1 MKIDTHVLFLIVIV
15 GIISVGLVGAN
26 VLSSDQSMKQE
37 VFDGIKISVP
47 SDSNFVKTGDGVYKD
62 SKYGVTIHTFKN
74 NDSMINY
81 LKNTKNSKIVPVE
94 NQPPQSVAFK
104 KGDTINILVTNGQ
117 EGVSVSSKDGGLTT
131 QIANNIVFSDNHK
144 SQKPVPVLSV
154 APPTMTKE
162 KDFNLIMLLIANVD
176 TKFFNINLF
185 QAATGIVVNN
195 FNANH
200 ADQVFL
206 NNIEIITDSFSGH
219 SNDSASDGIDHSNVD
234 DVIITDNDNATSSA
248 GGKNTTSS
256 GDDLANEV
264 STKLMNDSSSSNNAP
279 SSSQSS
285 PASSSPASSSPSQ
298 PASSGSSSGG
308 AVASP
313 SSSPSSPSSSPS
325 SSSPSS
331 SSSSNTPKYSY
342 DDCKQLVEQY
352 LVNLKGYEI
361 DNHEQSG
368 DSYVFY
374 IVDSTHND
382 KSMGVITVD
391 AKTGQIDDSQFNK

>member
-144 SQKPVPVLSV
+144 SQKPVPVLNV

-162 KDFNLIMLLIANVD
+162 KDFNLIMLLIADVD
-176 TKFFNINLF
+176 TNIFNLNLF
-185 QAATGIVVNN
+185 QLNIVPVIDQ
-195 FNANH
+195 FNEIH
-200 ADQVFL
+200 ADQFV
-206 NNIEIITDSFSGH
+206 NIEFIPDSDGVY
-219 SNDSASDGIDHSNVD
+219 SNDSISDSADHSNAD
-234 DVIITDNDNATSSA
+234 DVIITDTGNATSAA

-325 SSSPSS
+325 SSS
-331 SSSSNTPKYSY
+331 SSNTPKYSY

-352 LVNLKGYEI
+352 LINLKGYEI
-361 DNHEQSG
+361 DKYEQSG
-368 DSYVFY
+368 DTYEFY
-374 IVDSTHND
+374 IVDSTHNNQD
-382 KSMGVITVD
+382 MGIITVD
-391 AKTGQIDDSQFNK
+391 AKTGQLDDTKFIK

>member
-144 SQKPVPVLSV
+144 SQKPVPVLNV

-185 QAATGIVVNN
+185 QANLPIIIGHYNEVHMNDIGFVFENP
-195 FNANH
+195 NAPN
-200 ADQVFL
+200 V
-206 NNIEIITDSFSGH
+206 DSL
-219 SNDSASDGIDHSNVD
+219 NDSASDGIDHSNVD

-264 STKLMNDSSSSNNAP
+264 SSKLLNDSSSSNNAP

-313 SSSPSSPSSSPS
+313 SSSPSSPSSSQ
-325 SSSPSS
+325 SS

-342 DDCKQLVEQY
+342 EDCKQLVEQY

-361 DNHEQSG
+361 DNHDQSG

>member
-144 SQKPVPVLSV
+144 SQKPVPVLNV
-154 APPTMTKE
+154 APPTMTKD
-162 KDFNLIMLLIANVD
+162 KDFNLIMLLIADVD
-176 TKFFNINLF
+176 TNIFNLNLF
-185 QAATGIVVNN
+185 QLNIVPVIDQ
-195 FNANH
+195 FNEIHAN
-200 ADQVFL
+200 QFV
-206 NNIEIITDSFSGH
+206 NIEFIPDSDGVY
-219 SNDSASDGIDHSNVD
+219 SNDSISDSADHSNAD
-234 DVIITDNDNATSSA
+234 DVIITDTGNATSAA

-285 PASSSPASSSPSQ
+285 SASSSPASSSPSQ

-313 SSSPSSPSSSPS
+313 SSSPSSPSS
-325 SSSPSS
+325 PSS

-342 DDCKQLVEQY
+342 EDCKQLVEQY
-352 LVNLKGYEI
+352 LINLKGYEI
-361 DNHEQSG
+361 DKYEQSG
-368 DSYVFY
+368 DTYEFY
-374 IVDSTHND
+374 IVDSTHNNQD
-382 KSMGVITVD
+382 MGIITVD
-391 AKTGQIDDSQFNK
+391 AKTGQLDDTKFIK

>member
-104 KGDTINILVTNGQ
+104 KGDTINILVTNGH

-144 SQKPVPVLSV
+144 SQKPVPVLNV
-154 APPTMTKE
+154 APPTMTKD
-162 KDFNLIMLLIANVD
+162 KDFNLIMLLIADVD
-176 TKFFNINLF
+176 TNIFNLNLF
-185 QAATGIVVNN
+185 QLNIVPVIDQ
-195 FNANH
+195 FNEIH
-200 ADQVFL
+200 ADQFV
-206 NNIEIITDSFSGH
+206 NIEFIPDSDGVY
-219 SNDSASDGIDHSNVD
+219 SNDSISDSADHSNAD
-234 DVIITDNDNATSSA
+234 DVIITDTGNATSAA

-313 SSSPSSPSSSPS
+313 SSSPSSPSSSQ
-325 SSSPSS
+325 SS

-342 DDCKQLVEQY
+342 EDCKQLVEQY

>member
-144 SQKPVPVLSV
+144 SQKPVPVLNV
-154 APPTMTKE
+154 APPTMTKD
-162 KDFNLIMLLIANVD
+162 KDFNLIMLLIADVD
-176 TKFFNINLF
+176 TNIFNLNLF
-185 QAATGIVVNN
+185 QLNIVPVIDQ
-195 FNANH
+195 FNEIH
-200 ADQVFL
+200 ADQFV
-206 NNIEIITDSFSGH
+206 NIEFIPDSDGVY
-219 SNDSASDGIDHSNVD
+219 SNDSISDSADHSNAD
-234 DVIITDNDNATSSA
+234 DVIITDTGNATSAA

-264 STKLMNDSSSSNNAP
+264 STKLLNDSSSSNNAP

-325 SSSPSS
+325 SSS
-331 SSSSNTPKYSY
+331 SSNTPKYSY

-352 LVNLKGYEI
+352 LINLKGYEI
-361 DNHEQSG
+361 DKYEQSG
-368 DSYVFY
+368 DTYEFY
-374 IVDSTHND
+374 IVDSTHNNQD
-382 KSMGVITVD
+382 MGIITVD
-391 AKTGQIDDSQFNK
+391 AKTGQLDDTKFIK

>member
-144 SQKPVPVLSV
+144 SQKPVPVLNV
-154 APPTMTKE
+154 APPTMTKD
-162 KDFNLIMLLIANVD
+162 KDFNLIMLLIADVD
-176 TKFFNINLF
+176 TNIFNLNLF
-185 QAATGIVVNN
+185 Q
-195 FNANH
+195 
-200 ADQVFL
+200 L
-206 NNIEIITDSFSGH
+206 N
-219 SNDSASDGIDHSNVD
+219 
-234 DVIITDNDNATSSA
+234 
-248 GGKNTTSS
+248 
-256 GDDLANEV
+256 
-264 STKLMNDSSSSNNAP
+264 
-279 SSSQSS
+279 
-285 PASSSPASSSPSQ
+285 
-298 PASSGSSSGG
+298 
-308 AVASP
+308 
-313 SSSPSSPSSSPS
+313 
-325 SSSPSS
+325 
-331 SSSSNTPKYSY
+331 
-342 DDCKQLVEQY
+342 QL
-352 LVNLKGYEI
+352 
-361 DNHEQSG
+361 
-368 DSYVFY
+368 
-374 IVDSTHND
+374 
-382 KSMGVITVD
+382 
-391 AKTGQIDDSQFNK
+391 

>member
-144 SQKPVPVLSV
+144 SQKPVPVLNV
-154 APPTMTKE
+154 APPTMTKD
-162 KDFNLIMLLIANVD
+162 KDFNLIMLLIADVD
-176 TKFFNINLF
+176 TNIFNLNLF
-185 QAATGIVVNN
+185 QLNIVPVIDQ
-195 FNANH
+195 FNEIHAN
-200 ADQVFL
+200 QFV
-206 NNIEIITDSFSGH
+206 NIEFIPDSDGVY
-219 SNDSASDGIDHSNVD
+219 SNDSISDSADHSNAD
-234 DVIITDNDNATSSA
+234 DVIITDTGNATSAA

-325 SSSPSS
+325 SSS
-331 SSSSNTPKYSY
+331 SSNTPKYSY

-352 LVNLKGYEI
+352 LINLKGYEI
-361 DNHEQSG
+361 DKYEQSG
-368 DSYVFY
+368 DTYEFY
-374 IVDSTHND
+374 IVDSTHNNQD
-382 KSMGVITVD
+382 MGIITVD
-391 AKTGQIDDSQFNK
+391 AKTGQLDDTKFIK

>member
-62 SKYGVTIHTFKN
+62 SKYGVTIHTYKN

-144 SQKPVPVLSV
+144 SQKPVPVLNV
-154 APPTMTKE
+154 APPTMTKD
-162 KDFNLIMLLIANVD
+162 KDFNLIMLLIADVD
-176 TKFFNINLF
+176 TNIFNLNLF
-185 QAATGIVVNN
+185 QLNIVPVIDQ
-195 FNANH
+195 FNEIHAN
-200 ADQVFL
+200 QFV
-206 NNIEIITDSFSGH
+206 NIEFIPDSDGVY
-219 SNDSASDGIDHSNVD
+219 SNDSISDSADHSNAD
-234 DVIITDNDNATSSA
+234 DVIITDTGNATSAA

-313 SSSPSSPSSSPS
+313 SSSPSSPSSS
-325 SSSPSS
+325 
-331 SSSSNTPKYSY
+331 SSSNTPKYSY
-342 DDCKQLVEQY
+342 EDCKQLVEQY
-352 LVNLKGYEI
+352 LINLKGYEI
-361 DNHEQSG
+361 DKYEQSG
-368 DSYVFY
+368 DTYEFY
-374 IVDSTHND
+374 IVDSTHNNQD
-382 KSMGVITVD
+382 MGIITVD
-391 AKTGQIDDSQFNK
+391 AKTGQLDDTKFIK

>member
-144 SQKPVPVLSV
+144 SQKPVPVLNV

-185 QAATGIVVNN
+185 QANLPIIIGHYNEVHMNDIGFVFENP
-195 FNANH
+195 NAPN
-200 ADQVFL
+200 V
-206 NNIEIITDSFSGH
+206 DSL
-219 SNDSASDGIDHSNVD
+219 NDSASDGIDHSNVD

-264 STKLMNDSSSSNNAP
+264 SSKLLNDSSSSNNAP

-313 SSSPSSPSSSPS
+313 SSSPSSP

>member
-1 MKIDTHVLFLIVIV
+1 MKIDTHVLFLIAIV

-26 VLSSDQSMKQE
+26 VLSNDHSMKQD

-185 QAATGIVVNN
+185 QAATGIVINN
-195 FNANH
+195 YNEIHMNDIGIVTNQFNRY
-200 ADQVFL
+200 D
-206 NNIEIITDSFSGH
+206 DSINVST
-219 SNDSASDGIDHSNVD
+219 SDGIDHSNVD
-234 DVIITDNDNATSSA
+234 DVIITDNGNATSSA

-325 SSSPSS
+325 SSS
-331 SSSSNTPKYSY
+331 SSNTPKYSY
-342 DDCKQLVEQY
+342 EDCKQLVEQY

-361 DNHEQSG
+361 DNHDQSG

>member
-144 SQKPVPVLSV
+144 SQKPVPVLNV

-162 KDFNLIMLLIANVD
+162 KDFNLIMLLISNVD

-185 QAATGIVVNN
+185 QANLPIIIGHYNEVHMNDIGFVFENP
-195 FNANH
+195 NAPN
-200 ADQVFL
+200 V
-206 NNIEIITDSFSGH
+206 DSL
-219 SNDSASDGIDHSNVD
+219 NDSASDGIDHSNVD

-264 STKLMNDSSSSNNAP
+264 SSKLLNDSSSSNNAP

-361 DNHEQSG
+361 DNHDQSG

>member
-1 MKIDTHVLFLIVIV
+1 MKIDTHVLFLIAIV

-104 KGDTINILVTNGQ
+104 KGDTINILVTNGH

-144 SQKPVPVLSV
+144 SQKPVPVLNV
-154 APPTMTKE
+154 APPTMTKD
-162 KDFNLIMLLIANVD
+162 KDFNLIMLLIADVD
-176 TKFFNINLF
+176 TNIFNLNLF
-185 QAATGIVVNN
+185 QLNIVPVIDQ
-195 FNANH
+195 FNEIHAN
-200 ADQVFL
+200 QFV
-206 NNIEIITDSFSGH
+206 NIEFIPDSDGVY
-219 SNDSASDGIDHSNVD
+219 SNDSISDSADHSNAD
-234 DVIITDNDNATSSA
+234 DVIITDTGNATSAA

-325 SSSPSS
+325 SSS
-331 SSSSNTPKYSY
+331 SSNTPKYSY

-352 LVNLKGYEI
+352 LINLKGYEI
-361 DNHEQSG
+361 DKYEQSG
-368 DSYVFY
+368 DTYEFY
-374 IVDSTHND
+374 IVDSTHNNQD
-382 KSMGVITVD
+382 MGIITVD
-391 AKTGQIDDSQFNK
+391 AKTGQLDDTKFIK

>member
-26 VLSSDQSMKQE
+26 VLSNDHSMKQE

-144 SQKPVPVLSV
+144 SQKPVPVLNV

-162 KDFNLIMLLIANVD
+162 KDFNLIMLLIADVD
-176 TKFFNINLF
+176 TNIFNLNLF
-185 QAATGIVVNN
+185 QLNIVPVIDQ
-195 FNANH
+195 FNEIH
-200 ADQVFL
+200 ADQFV
-206 NNIEIITDSFSGH
+206 NIEFIPDSDGVY
-219 SNDSASDGIDHSNVD
+219 SNDSISDSADHSNAD
-234 DVIITDNDNATSSA
+234 DVIITDTGNSTSAA

-298 PASSGSSSGG
+298 PASSGSSSG

-313 SSSPSSPSSSPS
+313 SSSPSSP

-352 LVNLKGYEI
+352 LINLKGYEI
-361 DNHEQSG
+361 DKYEQSG
-368 DSYVFY
+368 DTYEFY
-374 IVDSTHND
+374 IVDSTHNNQD
-382 KSMGVITVD
+382 MGIITVD
-391 AKTGQIDDSQFNK
+391 AKTGQLDDTKFIK

>member
-144 SQKPVPVLSV
+144 SQKPVPVLNV

-185 QAATGIVVNN
+185 QANLPIIIGHYNEVHMNDIGFVFENP
-195 FNANH
+195 NAPN
-200 ADQVFL
+200 V
-206 NNIEIITDSFSGH
+206 DSL
-219 SNDSASDGIDHSNVD
+219 NDSASDGIDHSNVD

-285 PASSSPASSSPSQ
+285 PASSSSASSSPSQ

-313 SSSPSSPSSSPS
+313 SSSPSSPSSSQ
-325 SSSPSS
+325 SS

-342 DDCKQLVEQY
+342 EDCKQLVEQY

-361 DNHEQSG
+361 DNHDQSG

>member
-144 SQKPVPVLSV
+144 SQKPVPVLNV

-185 QAATGIVVNN
+185 QAATGIVINN
-195 FNANH
+195 YNEIHMNDIGIVTNQFNRY
-200 ADQVFL
+200 D
-206 NNIEIITDSFSGH
+206 DSINVST
-219 SNDSASDGIDHSNVD
+219 SDGIDHSNAD
-234 DVIITDNDNATSSA
+234 DVIITDTGNSTSAA

-285 PASSSPASSSPSQ
+285 PASSSSASSSPSQ

-313 SSSPSSPSSSPS
+313 SSSPSN
-325 SSSPSS
+325 PSS

-342 DDCKQLVEQY
+342 EDCKQLVEQY
-352 LVNLKGYEI
+352 LINLKGYEI
-361 DNHEQSG
+361 DKYEQSG
-368 DSYVFY
+368 DTYEFY
-374 IVDSTHND
+374 IVDSTHNNQD
-382 KSMGVITVD
+382 MGIITVD
-391 AKTGQIDDSQFNK
+391 AKTGQLDDTKFIK

>member
-144 SQKPVPVLSV
+144 SQKPVPVLNV

-185 QAATGIVVNN
+185 QANLPIIIGHYNEVHMNDIGFVFENP
-195 FNANH
+195 NAPN
-200 ADQVFL
+200 V
-206 NNIEIITDSFSGH
+206 DSL
-219 SNDSASDGIDHSNVD
+219 NDSASDGIDHSNVD

-264 STKLMNDSSSSNNAP
+264 SSKLLNDSSSSNNAP

-313 SSSPSSPSSSPS
+313 SSSPSNPSSSPS

>member
-144 SQKPVPVLSV
+144 SQKPVPVLNV
-154 APPTMTKE
+154 APPTMTKD
-162 KDFNLIMLLIANVD
+162 KDFNLIMLLIADVD
-176 TKFFNINLF
+176 TNIFNLNLF
-185 QAATGIVVNN
+185 QLNIVPVIDQ
-195 FNANH
+195 FNEIH
-200 ADQVFL
+200 ADQFV
-206 NNIEIITDSFSGH
+206 NIEFIPDSDGVY
-219 SNDSASDGIDHSNVD
+219 SNDSISDSADHSNAD
-234 DVIITDNDNATSSA
+234 DVIITDTGNATSAA

-285 PASSSPASSSPSQ
+285 PASSSSASSSPSQ

-325 SSSPSS
+325 SSS
-331 SSSSNTPKYSY
+331 SSNTPKYSY

-352 LVNLKGYEI
+352 LINLKGYEI
-361 DNHEQSG
+361 DKYEQSG
-368 DSYVFY
+368 DTYEFY
-374 IVDSTHND
+374 IVDSTHNNQD
-382 KSMGVITVD
+382 MGIITVD
-391 AKTGQIDDSQFNK
+391 AKTGQLDDTKFIK

>member
-144 SQKPVPVLSV
+144 SQKPVPVLNV

-176 TKFFNINLF
+176 TKFFNLNLF
-185 QAATGIVVNN
+185 QLNIVPVIDQ
-195 FNANH
+195 FNEIH
-200 ADQVFL
+200 ADQFV
-206 NNIEIITDSFSGH
+206 NIEFIPDSDGVY
-219 SNDSASDGIDHSNVD
+219 SNDSISDSADHSNAD
-234 DVIITDNDNATSSA
+234 DVIITDTGNSTSAS

-313 SSSPSSPSSSPS
+313 SSSPSSPSS
-325 SSSPSS
+325 PSS

-342 DDCKQLVEQY
+342 EDCKQLVEQY
-352 LVNLKGYEI
+352 LINLKGYEI
-361 DNHEQSG
+361 DKYEQSG
-368 DSYVFY
+368 DTYEFY
-374 IVDSTHND
+374 IVDSTHNNQD
-382 KSMGVITVD
+382 MGIITVD
-391 AKTGQIDDSQFNK
+391 AKTGQLDDTKFIK

>member
-26 VLSSDQSMKQE
+26 VLSNDHSMKQE

-144 SQKPVPVLSV
+144 SQKPVPVLNV

-176 TKFFNINLF
+176 TKFFNLNLF
-185 QAATGIVVNN
+185 QLNIVPVIDQ
-195 FNANH
+195 FNEIH
-200 ADQVFL
+200 ADQVL
-206 NNIEIITDSFSGH
+206 NIESVYNSDGGY
-219 SNDSASDGIDHSNVD
+219 SNDSISDSADHSNAD
-234 DVIITDNDNATSSA
+234 DVIITDTGNATSAA

-325 SSSPSS
+325 SSS
-331 SSSSNTPKYSY
+331 SSNTPKYSY

-352 LVNLKGYEI
+352 LINLKGYEI
-361 DNHEQSG
+361 DKYEQSG
-368 DSYVFY
+368 DTYEFY
-374 IVDSTHND
+374 IVDSTHNNQD
-382 KSMGVITVD
+382 MGIITVD
-391 AKTGQIDDSQFNK
+391 AKTGQLDDTKFIK

>member
-144 SQKPVPVLSV
+144 SQKPVPVLNV
-154 APPTMTKE
+154 APPTMTKD
-162 KDFNLIMLLIANVD
+162 KDFNLIMLLIADVD
-176 TKFFNINLF
+176 TNIFNLNLF
-185 QAATGIVVNN
+185 QLNIVPVIDQ
-195 FNANH
+195 FNEIHAN
-200 ADQVFL
+200 QFV
-206 NNIEIITDSFSGH
+206 NIEFIPDSDGVY
-219 SNDSASDGIDHSNVD
+219 SNDSISDSADHSNAD
-234 DVIITDNDNATSSA
+234 DVIITDTGNATSAA

-285 PASSSPASSSPSQ
+285 SASSSPASSSPSQ

-313 SSSPSSPSSSPS
+313 SSSPSN
-325 SSSPSS
+325 PSS

-342 DDCKQLVEQY
+342 EDCKQLVEQY
-352 LVNLKGYEI
+352 LINLKGYEI
-361 DNHEQSG
+361 DKYEQSG
-368 DSYVFY
+368 DTYEFY
-374 IVDSTHND
+374 IVDSTHNNQD
-382 KSMGVITVD
+382 MGIITVD
-391 AKTGQIDDSQFNK
+391 AKTGQLDDTKFIK

>member
-144 SQKPVPVLSV
+144 SQKPVPVLNV

-185 QAATGIVVNN
+185 QANLPIIIGHYNEVHMNDIGFVFENP
-195 FNANH
+195 NAPN
-200 ADQVFL
+200 V
-206 NNIEIITDSFSGH
+206 DSL
-219 SNDSASDGIDHSNVD
+219 NDSASDGIDHSNVD

-325 SSSPSS
+325 SSS
-331 SSSSNTPKYSY
+331 SSNTPKYSY
-342 DDCKQLVEQY
+342 EDCKQLVEQY

-361 DNHEQSG
+361 DNHDQSG

>member
-144 SQKPVPVLSV
+144 SQKPVPVLNV
-154 APPTMTKE
+154 APPTMTKD
-162 KDFNLIMLLIANVD
+162 KDFNLIMLLIADVD
-176 TKFFNINLF
+176 TNIFNLNLF
-185 QAATGIVVNN
+185 QLNIVPVIDQ
-195 FNANH
+195 FNEIHAN
-200 ADQVFL
+200 QFV
-206 NNIEIITDSFSGH
+206 NIEFIPDSDGVY
-219 SNDSASDGIDHSNVD
+219 SNDSISDSADHSNAD
-234 DVIITDNDNATSSA
+234 DVIITDTGNSTSAS

-285 PASSSPASSSPSQ
+285 PASSSSASSSPSQ

-325 SSSPSS
+325 SSS
-331 SSSSNTPKYSY
+331 SSNTPKYSY

-352 LVNLKGYEI
+352 LINLKGYEI
-361 DNHEQSG
+361 DKYEQSG
-368 DSYVFY
+368 DTYEFY
-374 IVDSTHND
+374 IVDSTHNNQD
-382 KSMGVITVD
+382 MGIITVD
-391 AKTGQIDDSQFNK
+391 AKTGQLDDTKFIK

>member
-26 VLSSDQSMKQE
+26 VLSNDQSMKQE

-144 SQKPVPVLSV
+144 SQKPVPVLNV

-185 QAATGIVVNN
+185 QANLPIIIGHYNEVHMNDIGFVFENP
-195 FNANH
+195 NAPN
-200 ADQVFL
+200 V
-206 NNIEIITDSFSGH
+206 DSL
-219 SNDSASDGIDHSNVD
+219 NDSASDGIDHSNVD

-264 STKLMNDSSSSNNAP
+264 SSKLLNDSSSSNNAP

-313 SSSPSSPSSSPS
+313 SSSPSSPSSS
-325 SSSPSS
+325 SPSS

-342 DDCKQLVEQY
+342 SDCKQLVEQY
-352 LVNLKGYEI
+352 LINLKGYEI
-361 DNHEQSG
+361 DNYEQSG

-391 AKTGQIDDSQFNK
+391 AKTGQLDDSQFNK

>member
-1 MKIDTHVLFLIVIV
+1 MKIDTHVLFLIAIV

-26 VLSSDQSMKQE
+26 VLSNDHSMKQE

-185 QAATGIVVNN
+185 QAATGIVINN
-195 FNANH
+195 YNEIHMNDIGIVTNQFNRY
-200 ADQVFL
+200 D
-206 NNIEIITDSFSGH
+206 DSINVST
-219 SNDSASDGIDHSNVD
+219 SDGIDHSNAD
-234 DVIITDNDNATSSA
+234 DVIITDTGNSTSAA

-325 SSSPSS
+325 SSS
-331 SSSSNTPKYSY
+331 SSNTPKYSY
-342 DDCKQLVEQY
+342 EDCKQLVEQY

-361 DNHEQSG
+361 DNHDQSG

>member
-144 SQKPVPVLSV
+144 SQKPVPVLNV

-185 QAATGIVVNN
+185 QANLPIIIGHYNEVHMNDIGFVFENP
-195 FNANH
+195 NAPN
-200 ADQVFL
+200 V
-206 NNIEIITDSFSGH
+206 DSL
-219 SNDSASDGIDHSNVD
+219 NDSASDGIDHSNVD

-313 SSSPSSPSSSPS
+313 SSSPSSPSSSQ
-325 SSSPSS
+325 SS

-342 DDCKQLVEQY
+342 EDCKQLVEQY

-361 DNHEQSG
+361 DNHDQSG

>member
-1 MKIDTHVLFLIVIV
+1 M
-15 GIISVGLVGAN
+15 
-26 VLSSDQSMKQE
+26 
-37 VFDGIKISVP
+37 
-47 SDSNFVKTGDGVYKD
+47 
-62 SKYGVTIHTFKN
+62 
-74 NDSMINY
+74 
-81 LKNTKNSKIVPVE
+81 
-94 NQPPQSVAFK
+94 
-104 KGDTINILVTNGQ
+104 VTNGQ

-144 SQKPVPVLSV
+144 SQKPVPVLNV

-176 TKFFNINLF
+176 TKFFNLNLF
-185 QAATGIVVNN
+185 QLNIVPVIDQ
-195 FNANH
+195 FNEIH
-200 ADQVFL
+200 ADQVL
-206 NNIEIITDSFSGH
+206 NIESVYNSDGGY
-219 SNDSASDGIDHSNVD
+219 SNSSESDGIDHSNAD
-234 DVIITDNDNATSSA
+234 DVIITDTGNSTSAA

-325 SSSPSS
+325 SSS
-331 SSSSNTPKYSY
+331 SSNTPKYSY

-352 LVNLKGYEI
+352 LINLKGYEI
-361 DNHEQSG
+361 DKYEQSG
-368 DSYVFY
+368 DTYEFY
-374 IVDSTHND
+374 IVDSTHNNQD
-382 KSMGVITVD
+382 MGIITVD
-391 AKTGQIDDSQFNK
+391 AKTGQLDDTKFIK

>member
-144 SQKPVPVLSV
+144 SQKPVPVLNV
-154 APPTMTKE
+154 APPTMTKD

-176 TKFFNINLF
+176 TKFFNLNLF
-185 QAATGIVVNN
+185 QLNIVPVIDQ
-195 FNANH
+195 FNEIHAN
-200 ADQVFL
+200 QFV
-206 NNIEIITDSFSGH
+206 NIEFIPDSDGVY
-219 SNDSASDGIDHSNVD
+219 SNDSISDSADHSNAD
-234 DVIITDNDNATSSA
+234 DVIITDTGNATSAA

-313 SSSPSSPSSSPS
+313 SSSPSN
-325 SSSPSS
+325 PSS

-342 DDCKQLVEQY
+342 EDCKQLVEQY
-352 LVNLKGYEI
+352 LINLKGYEI
-361 DNHEQSG
+361 DKYEQSG
-368 DSYVFY
+368 DTYEFY
-374 IVDSTHND
+374 IVDSTHNNQD
-382 KSMGVITVD
+382 MGIITVD
-391 AKTGQIDDSQFNK
+391 AKTGQLDDTKFIK

>member
-144 SQKPVPVLSV
+144 SQKPVPVLNV

-176 TKFFNINLF
+176 TKFFNLNLF
-185 QAATGIVVNN
+185 Q
-195 FNANH
+195 
-200 ADQVFL
+200 
-206 NNIEIITDSFSGH
+206 NNIVFVTDQFNEIHANQYFNIESVSDSFGGP

-234 DVIITDNDNATSSA
+234 DVIITDNGNATSSA

-325 SSSPSS
+325 SSS
-331 SSSSNTPKYSY
+331 SSNTPKYSY

-352 LVNLKGYEI
+352 LINLKGYEI
-361 DNHEQSG
+361 DKYEQSG
-368 DSYVFY
+368 DTYEFY
-374 IVDSTHND
+374 IVDSTHNNQD
-382 KSMGVITVD
+382 MGIITVD
-391 AKTGQIDDSQFNK
+391 AKTGQLDDTKFIK

>member
-144 SQKPVPVLSV
+144 SQKPVPVLNV
-154 APPTMTKE
+154 APPTMTKD
-162 KDFNLIMLLIANVD
+162 KDFNLIMLLIADVD
-176 TKFFNINLF
+176 TNIFNLNLF
-185 QAATGIVVNN
+185 QLNIVPVIDQ
-195 FNANH
+195 FNEIHAN
-200 ADQVFL
+200 QFV
-206 NNIEIITDSFSGH
+206 NIEFIPDSDGVY
-219 SNDSASDGIDHSNVD
+219 SNDSISDSADHSNAD
-234 DVIITDNDNATSSA
+234 DVIITDTGNATSAA

-285 PASSSPASSSPSQ
+285 SASSSPASSSPSQ

-325 SSSPSS
+325 SSS
-331 SSSSNTPKYSY
+331 SSNTPKYSY

-352 LVNLKGYEI
+352 LINLKGYEI
-361 DNHEQSG
+361 DKYEQSG
-368 DSYVFY
+368 DTYEFY
-374 IVDSTHND
+374 IVDSTHNNQD
-382 KSMGVITVD
+382 MGIITVD
-391 AKTGQIDDSQFNK
+391 AKTGQLDDTKFIK

>member
-144 SQKPVPVLSV
+144 SQKPVPVLNV

-185 QAATGIVVNN
+185 QANLPIIIGHYNEVHMNDIGFVFENP
-195 FNANH
+195 NAPN
-200 ADQVFL
+200 V
-206 NNIEIITDSFSGH
+206 DSL
-219 SNDSASDGIDHSNVD
+219 NDSASDGIDHSNVD

-264 STKLMNDSSSSNNAP
+264 SSKLLNDSSSSNNAP

-298 PASSGSSSGG
+298 PASSGSSSG

-361 DNHEQSG
+361 DNHDQSG

-391 AKTGQIDDSQFNK
+391 AKTGQLDDTKFIK

>member
-144 SQKPVPVLSV
+144 SQKPVPVLNV

-185 QAATGIVVNN
+185 QANLPIIIGHYNEVHMNDIGFVFENP
-195 FNANH
+195 NAPN
-200 ADQVFL
+200 V
-206 NNIEIITDSFSGH
+206 DSL
-219 SNDSASDGIDHSNVD
+219 NDSASDGIDHSNVD

-325 SSSPSS
+325 SSS
-331 SSSSNTPKYSY
+331 SSNTPKYSY

>member
-144 SQKPVPVLSV
+144 SQKPVPVLNV
-154 APPTMTKE
+154 APPTMTKD
-162 KDFNLIMLLIANVD
+162 KDFNLIMLLIADVD
-176 TKFFNINLF
+176 TNIFNLNLF
-185 QAATGIVVNN
+185 QLNIVPVIDQ
-195 FNANH
+195 FNEIHAN
-200 ADQVFL
+200 QFV
-206 NNIEIITDSFSGH
+206 NIEFIPDSDGVY
-219 SNDSASDGIDHSNVD
+219 SNDSISDSADHSNAD
-234 DVIITDNDNATSSA
+234 DVIITDTGNATSAA

-264 STKLMNDSSSSNNAP
+264 STKLLNDSSSSNNAP

-325 SSSPSS
+325 SSS
-331 SSSSNTPKYSY
+331 SSNTPKYSY

-352 LVNLKGYEI
+352 LINLKGYEI
-361 DNHEQSG
+361 DKYEQSG
-368 DSYVFY
+368 DTYEFY
-374 IVDSTHND
+374 IVDSTHNNQD
-382 KSMGVITVD
+382 MGIITVY
-391 AKTGQIDDSQFNK
+391 AKTGQLDDTKFIK